1 MLILAHPRNCWECL
15 RFAGFTFFLSCTSF
29 ALWFRS
35 SLARAFALIL
45 LFVQF
50 NIHLVFL
57 NRINY
62 SQKVLTMI
70 YCSNDYYRRFKL
82 HVHTDTQLN
91 RRCFGRR
98 GVKIALITFIYTVT
112 RVSGLK
118 LTLLISLALK
128 ECVCFVLFVTV
139 YFTGYGPYPG
149 RYTLLFTLNTVPCRL
164 IA

>member
-1 MLILAHPRNCWECL
+1 MTIIVGSNYMYTQILNS
-15 RFAGFTFFLSCTSF
+15 TDV
-29 ALWFRS
+29 
-35 SLARAFALIL
+35 IL
-45 LFVQF
+45 G
-50 NIHLVFL
+50 
-57 NRINY
+57 
-62 SQKVLTMI
+62 
-70 YCSNDYYRRFKL
+70 
-82 HVHTDTQLN
+82 
-91 RRCFGRR
+91 GRER